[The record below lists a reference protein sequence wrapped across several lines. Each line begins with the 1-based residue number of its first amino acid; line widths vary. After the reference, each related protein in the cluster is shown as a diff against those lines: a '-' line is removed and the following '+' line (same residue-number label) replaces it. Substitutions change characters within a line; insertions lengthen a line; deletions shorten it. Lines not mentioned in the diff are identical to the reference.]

1 MLLRHYVKG
10 RIKLTFPLK
19 VKNFNSRLML
29 HSSAISPDSEL
40 EIGYIQQK
48 YTAVIEC
55 NIYIRLEA
63 SKGIQ
68 YNIYNQDHI

>member
-1 MLLRHYVKG
+1 
-10 RIKLTFPLK
+10 
-19 VKNFNSRLML
+19 ML